1 MHREEIIR
9 KYFDSW
15 IKKDIKVLPSIFS
28 ENTVYVE
35 CYGPEYHG
43 LDQILKWFSDWN
55 KNGAVLEWSIKSFM
69 HQGKFSAVEWY
80 FKCDYDGEVSGFDGI
95 SLIEFAGEKI
105 VNLKEF
111 QSKAEHYYPYDV

>member
-15 IKKDIKVLPSIFS
+15 IKKDIEVLPSIFS

-55 KNGAVLEWSIKSFM
+55 KNGAVLEWNIKSFM
-69 HQGKFSAVEWY
+69 HQGRFSAVEWY